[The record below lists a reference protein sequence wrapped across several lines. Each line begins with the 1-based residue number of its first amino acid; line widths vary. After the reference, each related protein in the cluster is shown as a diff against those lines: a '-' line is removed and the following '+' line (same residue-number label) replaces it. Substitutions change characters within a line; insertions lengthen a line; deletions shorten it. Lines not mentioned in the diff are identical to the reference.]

1 LSARTESPCIDR
13 FPGEIMSRLN
23 VFGSPLLGILAALA
37 TAAGEERKAADL
49 LPSTTVIYSE
59 LPAPPRVFDLVLE
72 HPLRRRLEALDDY
85 KKAFETPQY
94 AHFQFGLSM
103 VEQQLGMKWREAL
116 NGLTEG
122 GVHIAIDGPTLG
134 TVMLAKARDAA
145 MLEKAKETLLRLVR
159 EDASRKGE
167 SDPIRAVEYRGVQ
180 AYRIQDS
187 RFATVGSWLV
197 VTNKDDLG
205 KSILDA
211 WLDGGKSP
219 LSKDADFVS
228 SRRETASGDAPLF
241 WTFVRLRALRDAGI
255 AKELF
260 RGKTDN
266 PLAELL
272 AGGIMST
279 LRNAPYASS
288 AVYGTRDRVRWTLN
302 LPYQPEWVPES
313 RHFYLGPT
321 GEGTASLTLSTPSS
335 ILSLSTY
342 RDLSGLWNSSS
353 DLFEA
358 DVNAKIAQANSQLT
372 TLFAGRDFGLD
383 VLASF
388 RPEMQLVIA
397 RQTFESPEL
406 TPEIKLP
413 SLALVFRLKD
423 PEKTLRQWKVTFQS
437 LIGFLNVV
445 GSMNGQPP
453 LELNMETVD
462 GVQFVTAAY
471 VPKESKESEPVPIN
485 FNASPSVCF
494 IKDLFIVSTTRQ
506 LAQELA
512 RSARASGPNG
522 AAAAEK
528 ANTRL
533 QVDFAVLKQALAD
546 NLQHLVSQNMIQ
558 KGHARKDAEKE
569 IGTLLEILN
578 SARGFGA
585 RLERQAEQLQLSL
598 DLQFEP

>member
-1 LSARTESPCIDR
+1 
-13 FPGEIMSRLN
+13 MSRLL
-23 VFGSPLLGILAALA
+23 VCGVPLLGILATLAAAL
-37 TAAGEERKAADL
+37 GEERKAADL

-59 LPAPPRVFDLVLE
+59 LATPPRLLELVLD
-72 HPLRRRLEALDDY
+72 HPIRRRLEALDEY

-94 AHFQFGLSM
+94 AQFQFGLSM

-116 NGLTEG
+116 VGLTEG

-134 TVMLAKARDAA
+134 TVMLAKARHPAV
-145 MLEKAKETLLRLVR
+145 LEKAKETLLRLVR

-167 SDPIRAVEYRGVQ
+167 SDPIRSGEYRGVQ
-180 AYRIQDS
+180 AYRIQES
-187 RFATVGSWLV
+187 RFAVVGSWLI

-211 WLDGGKSP
+211 LLDGAKDP
-219 LSKDADFVS
+219 LSADPEFKA
-228 SRRETASGDAPLF
+228 SRGSTASGDAPLF
-241 WTFVRLRALRDAGI
+241 WAFVRLQKLRDAGI

-272 AGGIMST
+272 VGGIMST
-279 LRNAPYASS
+279 LRKAPYASS
-288 AVYGTRDRVRWTLN
+288 AVYGSRDRVRWTLD
-302 LPYQPEWVPES
+302 LPYEPGWVPES

-321 GEGTASLTLSTPSS
+321 GEGTASLGLATPSS

-342 RDLSGLWNSSS
+342 RDLSGLWNSSA

-358 DVNAKIAQANSQLT
+358 DVNATIAQANSQLT

-397 RQTFESPEL
+397 RQTFESPAL

-413 SLALVFRLKD
+413 SLAMVFRLKD
-423 PEKTLRQWKVTFQS
+423 PEKMLRQWKVTFQS

-445 GSMNGQPP
+445 GAMNGQPP

-471 VPKESKESEPVPIN
+471 VPKESKESVPVPIN

-494 IKDLFIVSTTRQ
+494 IKDLFIVSSTRQ

-512 RSARASGPNG
+512 RSARGIAANG
-522 AAAAEK
+522 AAATEQ

-533 QVDFAVLKQALAD
+533 QVDFSMLKQVLED
-546 NLQHLVSQNMIQ
+546 NRQYLVSQNMIE

-578 SARGFGA
+578 AGKGFGA
-585 RLERQAEQLQLSL
+585 RLERRDEQLQLSL